1 MSKNRIL
8 FSLIISVG
16 ASLTSLAPIKVKANT
31 PTPPPTV
38 YRSSLPSE
46 IDLNNLTD
54 EEIRDY
60 YSSLNSLSEE
70 ERQGNNLLKNL
81 KSKLRYM
88 DYFSYDN
95 IWKIYEITDRNWE
108 LSPASDAEFGGF
120 DAISNK
126 YEDYKYSTDNTNTK
140 NNPYVRTLYRDPNNE
155 DGYIRN
161 WGDHTANG
169 TNREHVWPQ
178 SRGFSASPATGP
190 AGTDLHHLIS
200 GDGYVN
206 QTTHNNYPYGF
217 VQTVENSGNK
227 VYTAQNKRGIAEFDG
242 VSMVFEPADY
252 HKGDIAR
259 AIFYM
264 AARYN
269 NWGGGDN
276 ITEHEPFLEVVNEY
290 TGTSSVYSTNE
301 TSAKMG
307 ILSDLLVWH
316 KIDPVDEFEIHRNN
330 LIYRNFQGNRNPFI
344 DFPQWVDYIY
354 GTVDEDGNYN
364 STPTGF
370 AKPQTDAI
378 YSATLSLPSV
388 LNISVGEEKAI
399 TIKTK
404 DGSAITLSIEDS
416 EIASISKSSL
426 NSAET
431 VTIKGL
437 KQGKTVLRAKATIEG
452 EEITKECLV
461 NVTSKYGITDEQMKI
476 LIIVVVVA
484 IVLLNIVIIIAS
496 RNKKVKNALQKNI
509 KKQVK
514 RQVKTKKKTTKRK

>member
-1 MSKNRIL
+1 
-8 FSLIISVG
+8 
-16 ASLTSLAPIKVKANT
+16 
-31 PTPPPTV
+31 
-38 YRSSLPSE
+38 
-46 IDLNNLTD
+46 
-54 EEIRDY
+54 
-60 YSSLNSLSEE
+60 
-70 ERQGNNLLKNL
+70 
-81 KSKLRYM
+81 
-88 DYFSYDN
+88 
-95 IWKIYEITDRNWE
+95 
-108 LSPASDAEFGGF
+108 
-120 DAISNK
+120 
-126 YEDYKYSTDNTNTK
+126 
-140 NNPYVRTLYRDPNNE
+140 
-155 DGYIRN
+155 
-161 WGDHTANG
+161 
-169 TNREHVWPQ
+169 
-178 SRGFSASPATGP
+178 
-190 AGTDLHHLIS
+190 
-200 GDGYVN
+200 
-206 QTTHNNYPYGF
+206 
-217 VQTVENSGNK
+217 
-227 VYTAQNKRGIAEFDG
+227 
-242 VSMVFEPADY
+242 MVFEPADY

-316 KIDPVDEFEIHRNN
+316 KIDPVDEFEIRRNN

-484 IVLLNIVIIIAS
+484 IVLLIIVIIIAS